1 MRSVDLAS
9 LSRFGVFS
17 AADARRAGIAS
28 DHLAARVSA
37 GEAFPLI
44 RGWYSV
50 SRPVDPTDRHRLMTV
65 AAYRRMQGRAMASHH
80 SALVLHGVPTHL
92 ADLSTVHLTRTT
104 TGSSRRR
111 PGVMLHPRIAGL
123 EPADRVPVA
132 MAIVQ
137 AGLVGQT
144 LTALVAADFAL
155 RKGLVE
161 ADQLAAAVAALANH
175 KAIGP
180 VRAILGE
187 ADGRIDSVGESILAH
202 RMRRLGWV
210 VEPQLR
216 VETDQ
221 GPKFADFRIAG
232 TRVLVE
238 FDGAVKYTRR
248 ADLFQEK
255 LREDALRRA
264 GWVVVRFVWAELDD
278 LEPIRQRVTRAV
290 ALAA

>member
-9 LSRFGVFS
+9 LCRFGVFS
-17 AADARRAGIAS
+17 AADARKAGVAS

-37 GEAFPLI
+37 GEAYPLI
-44 RGWYSV
+44 RGWYCV
-50 SRPVDPTDRHRLMTV
+50 SRPVDATDRHRLMTV
-65 AAYRRMQGRAMASHH
+65 AAYRRLEGRAMASHY

-92 ADLSTVHLTRTT
+92 ADLSTVHLTRTIR
-104 TGSSRRR
+104 GSSRRR
-111 PGVMLHPRIAGL
+111 PGVMLHPRVAGL

-137 AGLVGQT
+137 AGLVCHP

-155 RKGLVE
+155 QKGLVE
-161 ADQLAAAVAALANH
+161 ADQLAAAVAALTNH

-180 VRAILGE
+180 VRAILDE
-187 ADGRIDSVGESILAH
+187 ADARIDSVGESILGH

-210 VEPQLR
+210 VEPQFR
-216 VETDQ
+216 VVTDQ

-238 FDGAVKYTRR
+238 FDGAVKYTSRE
-248 ADLFQEK
+248 ALFQEK

-278 LEPIRQRVTRAV
+278 PELIRRRVTRALT
-290 ALAA
+290 LAA